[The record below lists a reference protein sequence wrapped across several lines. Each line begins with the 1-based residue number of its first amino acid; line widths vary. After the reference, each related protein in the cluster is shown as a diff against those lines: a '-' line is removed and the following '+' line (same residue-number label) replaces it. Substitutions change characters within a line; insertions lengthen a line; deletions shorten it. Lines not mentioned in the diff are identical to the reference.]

1 MNPKVKKT
9 GVGLLLTLAIVFVTL
24 KDSQAAGLTRKQ
36 IREVIKEGDHL
47 LLKGKEPTS
56 QQRKRI
62 QEIRR
67 MIKAGEINREQ
78 IHQMVK
84 EQVFQDIEKYTITRH
99 QIGGILKR
107 APELLPEV
115 TSEDLHKMLWEK
127 ATVILKETLYIKI
140 GTLAPEGTA
149 WLEVPRKVLNPH
161 LKKVSGGKVVLKLYT
176 GGVMGEDVDIIRKM
190 DLGQLDGC
198 GCTALGVFK
207 ASPEIS
213 IFTLPFLFRNYDE
226 VDHILKKF
234 RKEIDAGFEKKG
246 YLLANLIDTG
256 FFYLWMKNKAT
267 TVDEMRKQKMMT
279 WFGPVETT
287 TYDELGIRPTPIS
300 VTEVVTSLNTGL
312 VNATYGPAAWVLGT
326 QAYTNL
332 NYYVT
337 QPLFYS
343 PAAIFFSKKI
353 QERFRGQ
360 YPEILINNFTELLVY
375 ETLTIE
381 REWIDDY
388 LRPYE
393 KKCIEAFEKY
403 GIKPVTLSEKD
414 METIEAA
421 AKKVREKLTGKI
433 YPKDFLDRVLK
444 ELENYRSTKPEKEKP

>member
-99 QIGGILKR
+99 QIGEMLKR

-115 TSEDLHKMLWEK
+115 TSEDLHKMIWEK

-198 GCTALGVFK
+198 GCTALGVFRHHLK
-207 ASPEIS
+207 SQSSPCLS
-213 IFTLPFLFRNYDE
+213 YSGT
-226 VDHILKKF
+226 
-234 RKEIDAGFEKKG
+234 
-246 YLLANLIDTG
+246 
-256 FFYLWMKNKAT
+256 
-267 TVDEMRKQKMMT
+267 MM
-279 WFGPVETT
+279 
-287 TYDELGIRPTPIS
+287 
-300 VTEVVTSLNTGL
+300 
-312 VNATYGPAAWVLGT
+312 
-326 QAYTNL
+326 
-332 NYYVT
+332 
-337 QPLFYS
+337 
-343 PAAIFFSKKI
+343 
-353 QERFRGQ
+353 
-360 YPEILINNFTELLVY
+360 
-375 ETLTIE
+375 
-381 REWIDDY
+381 
-388 LRPYE
+388 
-393 KKCIEAFEKY
+393 
-403 GIKPVTLSEKD
+403 
-414 METIEAA
+414 
-421 AKKVREKLTGKI
+421 
-433 YPKDFLDRVLK
+433 
-444 ELENYRSTKPEKEKP
+444 RSTIS

>member
-1 MNPKVKKT
+1 MNHRVKKA
-9 GVGLLLTLAIVFVTL
+9 GIGLLLTLAMVFVTL
-24 KDSQAAGLTRKQ
+24 KDSQAAGLTWEQ
-36 IREVIKEGDHL
+36 IREVIKECSYL
-47 LLKGKEPTS
+47 LLKSKKPTS
-56 QQRKRI
+56 EQRKRI
-62 QEIRR
+62 QEI
-67 MIKAGEINREQ
+67 
-78 IHQMVK
+78 HQMVK
-84 EQVFQDIEKYTITRH
+84 RGEIGREQIRQVVKKQVSRDIKKYEFTRY
-99 QIGGILKR
+99 QIGEMLKR
-107 APELLPEV
+107 APELLPGI
-115 TSEDLHKMLWEK
+115 TSEDLHKMIWEEV
-127 ATVILKETLYIKI
+127 TVMLKETLYLKI

-213 IFTLPFLFRNYDE
+213 IFTLPLLFRNYDE
-226 VDHILKKF
+226 IDHILKKF

-256 FFYLWMKNKAT
+256 WFYLWAKNKVT
-267 TVDEMRKQKMMT
+267 TLDEIRKQKMMT

-343 PAAIFFSKKI
+343 PGAIFFSKKI

-381 REWIDDY
+381 REWTDDY
-388 LRPYE
+388 VRPYE

-421 AKKVREKLTGKI
+421 AKKVWEKLTGKI
-433 YPKDFLDRVLK
+433 YSKDFLDRVLK
-444 ELENYRSTKPEKEKP
+444 ELENFRSRVPEKGKP

>member
-1 MNPKVKKT
+1 MNHRVKKA

-24 KDSQAAGLTRKQ
+24 KDSQAAGLTREQ
-36 IREVIKEGDHL
+36 IREVIKECSYL
-47 LLKGKEPTS
+47 LLKGKKPTS
-56 QQRKRI
+56 EQRKRI
-62 QEIRR
+62 QEI
-67 MIKAGEINREQ
+67 
-78 IHQMVK
+78 HQMVK
-84 EQVFQDIEKYTITRH
+84 RGEIGREQIRQMVKKQVSRDIKKYEFTRY
-99 QIGGILKR
+99 QIGEMLKR
-107 APELLPEV
+107 APELLPDI
-115 TSEDLHKMLWEK
+115 TSEDLHKMIWEE
-127 ATVILKETLYIKI
+127 ATVMLKETLYLKI

-149 WLEVPRKVLNPH
+149 WLVVPRKILIPH
-161 LKKVSGGKVVLKLYT
+161 LKKVSGGKVIIKMYV
-176 GGVMGEDVDIIRKM
+176 GGVMGEDVDILRKM

-213 IFTLPFLFRNYDE
+213 IFTLPLLFRNYE
-226 VDHILKKF
+226 EINHILKKF

-246 YLLANLIDTG
+246 YILANLIDTG
-256 FFYLWMKNKAT
+256 WFYLWTKNKT
-267 TVDEMRKQKMMT
+267 TTLEEIRKQKMMT
-279 WFGPVETT
+279 WFGTVETA

-300 VTEVVTSLNTGL
+300 VTEVVTSFNTGL

-343 PAAIFFSKKI
+343 PAAIIFSKKM
-353 QERFRGQ
+353 QDRFRGQ
-360 YPEILINNFTELLVY
+360 YPDILIDNFTELLIY

-381 REWIDDY
+381 REWVEDY
-388 LRPYE
+388 IRPYE

-403 GIKPVTLSEKD
+403 GIKPITLGEKD
-414 METIEAA
+414 MEAIEVAV
-421 AKKVREKLTGKI
+421 KRVWEKLTGKV

-444 ELENYRSTKPEKEKP
+444 ELENYRSKRPEKGKP